1 MTGHVTG
8 GEMMSQR
15 ASDSLPRTIPS
26 WLRALGAVALAAI
39 GAAAAYAVAIAAA
52 NFSRIGV

>member
-1 MTGHVTG
+1 MIPP
-8 GEMMSQR
+8 
-15 ASDSLPRTIPS
+15 APRTIPG
-26 WLRALGAVALAAI
+26 WLRALGVIALAAI

>member
-1 MTGHVTG
+1 
-8 GEMMSQR
+8 MSQR
-15 ASDSLPRTIPS
+15 APDPLPRAIPT

-39 GAAAAYAVAIAAA
+39 GAAAAYAVAIGAA